1 MKSLPL
7 LKFFSNGKFKIKT
20 HRKHFKSFS
29 KMIINKLSI
38 INFKNHDG
46 KSFEFSPQINCFVG
60 NNGVGKTNILDALH
74 YLSVGKSFLGNSD
87 LNNIKIQNSRFE
99 IQEDLEIADFFSIEA
114 EIQNG
119 EKEDIIKILQ
129 PKDSKKVIK
138 KNDKSYDR
146 IADHIGY
153 LPSVMISPYD
163 SNLISDSGE
172 SRRKFLDAM
181 ISQTDSGYLFNLIQY
196 QKTVQQRNALLKYF
210 AKNRTFDKDSLEIY
224 NDPISNFGTE
234 IFEKR
239 KDFVEKL
246 NPIVQKFYEIIS
258 GGKEKVEV
266 LYESHLFEHD
276 FPTLLSENIDKDR
289 ALTYTSKGVHKD
301 DLLFRMNGNLIKKI
315 GSQGQ
320 QKSFLIALKLAQIN
334 RIKELTEKSPVLLL
348 DDIFDK
354 LDDTRVSQLIELVNK
369 ENFGQI
375 FITDTHR
382 ERTENVV
389 KRISEESRIFE
400 V

>member
-1 MKSLPL
+1 
-7 LKFFSNGKFKIKT
+7 
-20 HRKHFKSFS
+20 
-29 KMIINKLSI
+29 MIIQKITLA
-38 INFKNHDG
+38 NFKNHTQ
-46 KSFEFSPQINCFVG
+46 KSFDFSPQINCFIG

-74 YLSVGKSFLGNSD
+74 YISVGKSFLGNSD
-87 LNNIKIQNSRFE
+87 FNNIKSRMTNDGSWE
-99 IQEDLEIADFFSIEA
+99 YEDFFVIEA
-114 EIQNG
+114 EIKND

-129 PKDSKKVIK
+129 PKNSKKIIK
-138 KNDKSYDR
+138 KNDKTYDR

-181 ISQTDSGYLFNLIQY
+181 ISQTDSEYLFDLIQY

-224 NDPISNFGTE
+224 DEPITHFGTK

-239 KDFVEKL
+239 KDFVAKL
-246 NPIVQKFYEIIS
+246 NPVVQHFYEIIS
-258 GGKEKVEV
+258 GGKEQVSV
-266 LYESHLFEHD
+266 VYESHLMGNLDFAKSGNSKQIFEN
-276 FPTLLSENIDKDR
+276 LLKENIERDR
-289 ALTYTSKGVHKD
+289 ALTYTSKGIHKD
-301 DLLFRMNGNLIKKI
+301 DLLFEMNGNLIKKT

-334 RIKELTEKSPVLLL
+334 RIKELTGKSPVLLL

-354 LDDTRVSQLIELVNK
+354 LDDHRVSQLIELVNQ

-375 FITDTHR
+375 FITDTHK

-389 KRISEESRIFE
+389 KRINEESKIFE
-400 V
+400 I